1 MAADVFPIL
10 FTSKTQRI
18 MEMVREYGQIKFK
31 GLIYSKRGLKV
42 RLVRLILKRCFI
54 SYVEVKYLK

>member
-1 MAADVFPIL
+1 MAAGVFPIL

-31 GLIYSKRGLKV
+31 GLIY
-42 RLVRLILKRCFI
+42 
-54 SYVEVKYLK
+54 

>member
-10 FTSKTQRI
+10 FTNKTQRI

-42 RLVRLILKRCFI
+42 RLILKRCFI